1 VKKILRKLAK
11 WIVFHGVDELQK
23 GGGGPFRQRHRTMSV
38 TLHHPTQ
45 VEPQKQV
52 PPTPQGAPKNTVT
65 YTEYRLRGCG

>member
-1 VKKILRKLAK
+1 VDVKKILRKLAK

-23 GGGGPFRQRHRTMSV
+23 EAEARFGKGTVMSV

-52 PPTPQGAPKNTVT
+52 PPTPQGTPKN
-65 YTEYRLRGCG
+65 L